1 MSMIDKTQTLS
12 SPPFEEPVIMAP
24 FPKTTPK
31 QYGTYLAR
39 KNKKKRRK
47 R

>member
-1 MSMIDKTQTLS
+1 MSMIDKSKILS

-24 FPKTTPK
+24 LPKTTPK
-31 QYGTYLAR
+31 QYGIHLAK